1 MFPVPTSHHDL
12 QFLFLKLRNLTL
24 RISSQLGR
32 ELTWRARE
40 EKKDKSGN
48 STPFSI
54 DKNNRRAGQP
64 TKSKIPKLAA

>member
-1 MFPVPTSHHDL
+1 MHVPTSHHDL

-24 RISSQLGR
+24 RISSQLGG

-40 EKKDKSGN
+40 EKRIKVEIRHHFP
-48 STPFSI
+48 STKTI
-54 DKNNRRAGQP
+54 GGQP